1 MPVANTSSPPA
12 VVFEHVSLAFD
23 DNVVLRDVSFSVPT
37 GSMRVLLGASGTGKS
52 VILKLILGL
61 LRPDTGAIL
70 VNAKRI
76 DTMTELELLAV
87 RADIGMLFQETALFD
102 SLTVAENVGYRLY
115 EETRVPPEEADAR
128 VRAVLAFVG
137 LAEFG
142 DRMPSQ
148 LSGGQ
153 RRRVALARAMTS
165 RPHLLL
171 LDDPTVGLDPII
183 STTIDDEIVKVRDL
197 ENVTSIVVTH
207 QIRDAYYV
215 ARHKAA
221 RTNGRI
227 EIAALVEGQAE
238 RADFMVL
245 HEGRIRFEGSASELL
260 AEQDAYLKEFLHMT
274 LPPW

>member
-1 MPVANTSSPPA
+1 VPKTSSPPA

-23 DNVVLRDVSFSVPT
+23 DNVVLRDVSFTVPT

-52 VILKLILGL
+52 VILKLVLGL
-61 LRPDTGAIL
+61 LRPDAGSIT
-70 VNAKRI
+70 VNGQRI
-76 DTMTELELLAV
+76 DTMTEIELLAV

-115 EETRVPPEEADAR
+115 EETHVPADEADAR
-128 VRAVLAFVG
+128 VQEVLTFVG
-137 LAEFG
+137 LAEYG

-197 ENVTSIVVTH
+197 EHVTSIVVTH
-207 QIRDAYYV
+207 QIRDAFYV

-221 RTNGRI
+221 RSDGRI
-227 EIAALVEGQAE
+227 EIAPLDEQQPE

-245 HEGRIRFEGSASELL
+245 HEGHILFEGSASELL
-260 AEQDAYLKEFLHMT
+260 AQQDAYLKEFLHMT